1 MDFSQYIRLKNEAAN
16 KYVSRMKT
24 VDSSFLTLQKQQK
37 GAFAGYNSGSPVG
50 NDAFVNTL
58 VNFKNPGDT
67 TDPPMKMGYTSA
79 NRLSQHQDM
88 ASRKAGGVIC
98 NSPNYATISPGVQ
111 LLNCTEATTI
121 LNEYANKTSIHGD
134 TFKPYGYGE
143 MPGALKPYGNGINH
157 FFPKDDTCSPGVCKK
172 DPLYPS

>member
-16 KYVSRMKT
+16 QYVSRMKT

-37 GAFAGYNSGSPVG
+37 GAFTGYNDVQAVRSDKGSPVL
-50 NDAFVNTL
+50 NNAFVNTL

-67 TDPPMKMGYTSA
+67 TNAPMKMGYTSA
-79 NRLSQHQDM
+79 NRLSQNQDL

-98 NSPNYATISPGVQ
+98 NSPNYTALPAGMDLINCKEYSTITTQHNDLAPVPGVW
-111 LLNCTEATTI
+111 NA
-121 LNEYANKTSIHGD
+121 
-134 TFKPYGYGE
+134 YGYG
-143 MPGALKPYGNGINH
+143 KNQ
-157 FFPKDDTCSPGVCKK
+157 FFPRGDNCTTGVCKK